1 MEDNELIW
9 VGNGEDS
16 GACYLSSDEESIACQ
31 HYQAKNP
38 LCFGTHGRSE
48 WPCKGL
54 NIVLVKKQE
63 YAIWRL
69 TK

>member
-9 VGNGEDS
+9 VGNTEED
-16 GACYLSSDEESIACQ
+16 GACYLSDDEESIACH
-31 HYQAKNP
+31 HYRAKNP

-54 NIVLVKKQE
+54 SIVLVNRQE
-63 YAIWRL
+63 YAVWRL

>member
-1 MEDNELIW
+1 MEADEMIW
-9 VGNGEDS
+9 VGGTEDD
-16 GACYLSSDEESIACQ
+16 GACFLYSDKESMACH

-38 LCFGTHGRSE
+38 LCFSTHGRTE

-54 NIVLVKKQE
+54 NMVLVKKQE
-63 YAIWRL
+63 YAVWRL